1 MRMLWSLIWVVDIIL
16 KKGILMTRE
25 WSVLYSRKGAKQ
37 RGRLSVRWRKVLTTL
52 VAEIKKEGP
61 VRGNW
66 PNYSKLGATTHH
78 CHLNKKGN
86 PTYVAVWEVKKGKVM
101 IVEVTYVG
109 TREKA
114 PY

>member
-1 MRMLWSLIWVVDIIL
+1 MVTGW
-16 KKGILMTRE
+16 T
-25 WSVLYSRKGAKQ
+25 VLYSRKAAKQ
-37 RGRLSVRWRKVLTTL
+37 RGQLSVRWRKVLVAL
-52 VAEIKKEGP
+52 VAEIKKGGP

-66 PNYSKLGATTHH
+66 PNYSKLGAGKHH

-86 PTYVAVWEVKKGKVM
+86 PTYVAVWEVTDRAIK
-101 IVEVTYVG
+101 IVEVSYVG

>member
-1 MRMLWSLIWVVDIIL
+1 MALNW
-16 KKGILMTRE
+16 T
-25 WSVLYSRKGAKQ
+25 VLYNRKALKQ
-37 RGRLSVRWRKVLTTL
+37 RKQLPVRWRKVLSVL
-52 VAEIKKEGP
+52 AAEIKKTGP

-66 PNYSKLGATTHH
+66 PNYSKLGQVTHH
-78 CHLNKKGN
+78 CHLNKKGS
-86 PTYVAVWEVKKGKVM
+86 PTYIAVWEVTEKEVR